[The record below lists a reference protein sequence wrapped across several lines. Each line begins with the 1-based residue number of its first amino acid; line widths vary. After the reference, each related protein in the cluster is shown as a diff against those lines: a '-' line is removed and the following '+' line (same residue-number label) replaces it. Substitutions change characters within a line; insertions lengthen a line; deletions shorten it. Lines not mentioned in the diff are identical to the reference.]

1 VPEFRYDY
9 APFLVARV
17 VVIGGGF
24 GGMAAAARL
33 AKLGHTVTL
42 FEQAGELG
50 GVVRRLTRAGL
61 AWDLGPA
68 SMPLPAAVR
77 DLFRKSGR
85 PLERVVD
92 LVPVETPRRHV
103 FPDGSTLDVPLT
115 SRSGQEEALGAAWTA
130 LVDGLA
136 PTWELLRTRV
146 LEVPYEGLRVPELY
160 RLRPWRSLRTL
171 GRRALRD
178 SRARLVLEYAATGA
192 GSDPARTPGFVAVQ
206 AYVERTFGRWT
217 CAGGLGELVTA
228 LAGRLAERDVEVRLG
243 TRVDSVVSGGG
254 SVTGVQLESGEV
266 VGADIVVSGGADP
279 GKLPLAQPART
290 VLLGLRSAVGDL
302 PFETVL
308 HGSPTLVLEAPA
320 GSAAWTLRVLGET
333 SEDPVE
339 LLAQRGIDVRQDLV
353 TRVDVE
359 VAPYGPAWDG
369 VRTARSL
376 APNRDSS
383 LRGLFHVGAHARPG
397 PGLPYVLLGAAT
409 VAGLI
414 GKA

>member
-1 VPEFRYDY
+1 
-9 APFLVARV
+9 
-17 VVIGGGF
+17 
-24 GGMAAAARL
+24 MAAAARL
-33 AKLGHTVTL
+33 AKLGHAVTL
-42 FEQAGELG
+42 LEQADELG
-50 GVVRRLTRAGL
+50 GAVRRLTREGFT
-61 AWDLGPA
+61 WDLGPA
-68 SMPLPAAVR
+68 SMPLPAAIR

-115 SRSGQEEALGAAWTA
+115 GRAGQEEALGAAWTA
-130 LVDGLA
+130 LIDGLV

-146 LEVPYEGLRVPELY
+146 LEVPHEGLRLPELY
-160 RLRPWRSLRTL
+160 RLRPWRSLRAV

-178 SRARLVLEYAATGA
+178 PRARHVLEYVATGA

-228 LAGRLAERDVEVRLG
+228 LAGRLDERDVDVRLG
-243 TRVDSVVSGGG
+243 SRVASVVSGDGA
-254 SVTGVQLESGEV
+254 VRGVRLDSGELV
-266 VGADIVVSGGADP
+266 AADIVVSGAPDPSTPRRP
-279 GKLPLAQPART
+279 GKLRLAQPART
-290 VLLGLRSAVGDL
+290 VLLGLRSASEA

-308 HGSPTLVLEAPA
+308 HGSPLLVLEAPA
-320 GSAAWTLRVLGET
+320 GSATRTLRVLGEI
-333 SEDPVE
+333 DPDLDPLD
-339 LLAQRGIDVRQDLV
+339 LLAQRGVDIRQEWVQRFDVDGLS
-353 TRVDVE
+353 
-359 VAPYGPAWDG
+359 YGPVWDG

-376 APNRDSS
+376 APNRDSV
-383 LRGLFHVGAHARPG
+383 RGLFHVGAHAHPG